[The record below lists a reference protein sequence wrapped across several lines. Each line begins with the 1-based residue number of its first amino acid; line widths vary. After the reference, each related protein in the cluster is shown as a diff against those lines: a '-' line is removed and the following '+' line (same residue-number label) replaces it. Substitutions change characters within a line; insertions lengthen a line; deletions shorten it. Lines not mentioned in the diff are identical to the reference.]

1 MITSENLVR
10 LAGPTLKDAQAWFSA
25 LRPHASGVYVDGWVL
40 HDGFQGADGVTLEAA
55 RIISSTVKKILVNS
69 YRWPDA
75 LAVYDLC
82 ADAHPRNG
90 QPQVHPS
97 P

>member
-10 LAGPTLKDAQAWFSA
+10 LAGPTFKDAQAWFSA
-25 LRPHASGVYVDGWVL
+25 LRPHSSGVYVEGWVL
-40 HDGFQGADGVTLEAA
+40 HDGFHGADGVTPEAA
-55 RIISSTVKKILVNS
+55 RIISATVKKILVNS

-82 ADAHPRNG
+82 ADAHPRSG
-90 QPQVHPS
+90 ELSIPTS